1 VLFNAAMV
9 HNQFGETN
17 AALQLLSKALDAG
30 FSPSTVADA
39 PALDNLHSN
48 PAFQQLLRRKTYR

>member
-1 VLFNAAMV
+1 V
-9 HNQFGETN
+9 HNQFGETT

-48 PAFQQLLRRKTYR
+48 PTFQKLLHRTTYR